1 MPVGTRSLLYG
12 VHAFW
17 LHPFAVA
24 LTWWKLYGFPWDP
37 RLWIAF
43 IVHDWGYWG
52 SSNMDGLEGKMHPY
66 TRRQDHADGCLATS
80 GGTSVLY
87 HSRHYAKILGKAPSK
102 LCAPDKLASAVYP
115 TWLYLILGSLTGE
128 IYEYMR
134 PENCSVL
141 SAKTGIQIHDKRSW
155 FKALKAYLKQET
167 RRTATHDHSQL
178 TVGRLVDLINPGRQ
192 SSGSSALRRLPPSS
206 AS

>member
-66 TRRQDHADGCLATS
+66 T
-80 GGTSVLY
+80 GGKIMQRLFGDKWGDLVLY
-87 HSRHYAKILGKAPSK
+87 HSRHYAKIHGKAPSK

-115 TWLYLILGSLTGE
+115 TWLYLLLGTLTGE
-128 IYEYMR
+128 IDEYMR

-155 FKALKAYLKQET
+155 FEALKAYLKLET
-167 RRTATHDHSQL
+167 RRTATS
-178 TVGRLVDLINPGRQ
+178 
-192 SSGSSALRRLPPSS
+192 
-206 AS
+206 

>member
-1 MPVGTRSLLYG
+1 MKPRLMPVGTRSLLYG

-37 RLWIAF
+37 RLWVAF

-52 SSNMDGLEGKMHPY
+52 CQQHGRPGGEDAPLH
-66 TRRQDHADGCLATS
+66 RRQDHADGCLATS
-80 GGTSVLY
+80 GGTWSSTTVATTP
-87 HSRHYAKILGKAPSK
+87 RCTARQPSK

-115 TWLYLILGSLTGE
+115 TWLYLILGTLTGE
-128 IYEYMR
+128 IDEYMR

-155 FKALKAYLKQET
+155 FKALKAYLKLET
-167 RRTATHDHSQL
+167 RRTATS
-178 TVGRLVDLINPGRQ
+178 
-192 SSGSSALRRLPPSS
+192 
-206 AS
+206 